1 MVELKH
7 WISDSTYDKGFLHI
21 FDGQYDYSFTRKDNT
36 FFYTVHDGLSRG
48 DNNMIEEGEIINF
61 KIYSWLKKS
70 IIETKAYILEELKN
84 VCSMKNEC
92 NN

>member
-1 MVELKH
+1 
-7 WISDSTYDKGFLHI
+7 
-21 FDGQYDYSFTRKDNT
+21 
-36 FFYTVHDGLSRG
+36 
-48 DNNMIEEGEIINF
+48 MIEEGEIINC
-61 KIYSWLKKS
+61 KIYSGLKKS